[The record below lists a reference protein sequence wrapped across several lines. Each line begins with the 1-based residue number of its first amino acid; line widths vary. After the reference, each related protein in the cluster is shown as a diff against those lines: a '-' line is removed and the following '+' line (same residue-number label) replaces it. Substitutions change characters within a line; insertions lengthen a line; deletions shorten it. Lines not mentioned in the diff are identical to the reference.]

1 MLGLKLRE
9 EFSGRRIKGTMIE
22 MHNRNGTGALDK
34 SASEFLKI
42 TYPSIDMLKTVEAV
56 QAGRAEP
63 VVIIGARG
71 QGKSRSEE
79 HTSELQSR
87 ENLVCRLLREKKK

>member
-1 MLGLKLRE
+1 
-9 EFSGRRIKGTMIE
+9 

-42 TYPSIDMLKTVEAV
+42 TYPSIDMLKIVEAV

-71 QGKSRSEE
+71 QGKSHLMAALS
-79 HTSELQSR
+79 HIHQ
-87 ENLVCRLLREKKK
+87 EKKATVN

>member
-42 TYPSIDMLKTVEAV
+42 TYPQSICSRPLKQYRRDAL
-56 QAGRAEP
+56 
-63 VVIIGARG
+63 
-71 QGKSRSEE
+71 SLS
-79 HTSELQSR
+79 
-87 ENLVCRLLREKKK
+87 

>member
-1 MLGLKLRE
+1 MLGLKLRD

-42 TYPSIDMLKTVEAV
+42 TYPCIFRRIRSPI
-56 QAGRAEP
+56 P
-63 VVIIGARG
+63 VLFDHLNA
-71 QGKSRSEE
+71 
-79 HTSELQSR
+79 
-87 ENLVCRLLREKKK
+87 

>member
-1 MLGLKLRE
+1 MLGLKLRD

-42 TYPSIDMLKTVEAV
+42 TYPSIDMIKMVEAV
-56 QAGRAEP
+56 VAGRAELR
-63 VVIIGARG
+63 VTKINDG
-71 QGKSRSEE
+71 
-79 HTSELQSR
+79 L
-87 ENLVCRLLREKKK
+87 RLFFNQIN